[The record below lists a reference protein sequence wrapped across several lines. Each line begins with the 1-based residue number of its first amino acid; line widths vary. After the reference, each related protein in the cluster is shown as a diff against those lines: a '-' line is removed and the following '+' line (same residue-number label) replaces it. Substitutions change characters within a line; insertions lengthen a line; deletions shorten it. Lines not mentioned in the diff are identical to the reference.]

1 MRRSIRTWAYALVSA
16 SLWTVV
22 ATAGWSQRLTWLGTL
37 GGGSSVASAVSAD
50 GSVVVGRVLGE
61 ASGYAR
67 AFRWTQATGM
77 QDLGTL
83 PGGNWSEA
91 LGVSADGLVV
101 VGMAYN
107 ASGQPRAFRWT
118 QAGGMQDLGTLG
130 GDQSE
135 AFGVSADGSVVVGYA
150 RNASGYSRA
159 CRWTVTQS
167 GIQIEDLNQTY
178 ASLLRDGSALW
189 KATAISPDGR
199 YIVGQGY
206 NRARGRQEAFLL
218 DTVPEPVSVV
228 VLGAGLAGL
237 LKLRR
242 RRA

>member
-37 GGGSSVASAVSAD
+37 GGGSSVASA
-50 GSVVVGRVLGE
+50 
-61 ASGYAR
+61 
-67 AFRWTQATGM
+67 
-77 QDLGTL
+77 
-83 PGGNWSEA
+83 
-91 LGVSADGLVV
+91 
-101 VGMAYN
+101 
-107 ASGQPRAFRWT
+107 
-118 QAGGMQDLGTLG
+118 
-130 GDQSE
+130 
-135 AFGVSADGSVVVGYA
+135 VSADGSVVVGYA

>member
-1 MRRSIRTWAYALVSA
+1 
-16 SLWTVV
+16 
-22 ATAGWSQRLTWLGTL
+22 
-37 GGGSSVASAVSAD
+37 
-50 GSVVVGRVLGE
+50 
-61 ASGYAR
+61 
-67 AFRWTQATGM
+67 M